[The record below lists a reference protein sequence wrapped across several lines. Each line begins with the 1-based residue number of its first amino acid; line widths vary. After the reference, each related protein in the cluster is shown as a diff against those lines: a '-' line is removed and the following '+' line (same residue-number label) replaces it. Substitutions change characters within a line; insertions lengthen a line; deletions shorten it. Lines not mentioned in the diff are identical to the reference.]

1 MMKVTTI
8 SIFLLLSGF
17 MWAQTPEQQ
26 APQYEVEAHLRFL
39 ASDELQGRRTGEPG
53 NFIAARYIAEN
64 FKAFGAQ
71 PIPGAEGYFQYFPLE
86 TVTPPQSS
94 ALKIG
99 KSTYEHRK
107 DYLMMAGDAVNAKT
121 TAVFAGHGWVDTGSG
136 HDDYKGLD
144 VKGKVVFVIA
154 GLPDNPSPMAAFNSI
169 QDKRRLAQERGAAA
183 LVELYRLSFPWQF
196 ALQFFGKSSTR
207 AGDDTPGGGATI
219 PYGWLKEKG
228 GDALAEV
235 VKGTPQKIVFS
246 SSGASVVRQLV
257 PNVVAVIPGSDPVLK
272 DEYVLISAHFDH
284 VGTGKNGGSPV
295 TAEDSIFNGARDNAF
310 GTTALLLAARTLAQQ
325 KTRRSIIL
333 LACNGEE
340 MGLLGSL
347 YYADHPLIPLRQTI
361 FNLNADGAGYN
372 DTSHISAIGFGRTGT
387 DEHIEGAASAFGMG
401 VIPNPVPEQGLYDR
415 SDNVAF
421 AAKGVP
427 AVCISPGVTG
437 FDEQL
442 MKYYHQV
449 PDEADS
455 VDMAYLLRYCQS
467 FALLARR
474 IADDMA
480 KPVWKKGDK
489 YEGAGMKLYQK

>member
-1 MMKVTTI
+1 MRFTI
-8 SIFLLLSGF
+8 FSFLLTLSSLAL
-17 MWAQTPEQQ
+17 AQSPEHT

-64 FKAFGAQ
+64 FRAFGAQ
-71 PIPGAEGYFQYFPLE
+71 PLPGADGYFQHFPLE
-86 TVTPPQSS
+86 TVTPPSAS

-99 KSTYEHRK
+99 KTTYEHRK
-107 DYLMMAGDAVNAKT
+107 DYLMMAGDALNAKT
-121 TAVFAGHGWVDTGSG
+121 TAVFAGHGWVDASAG

-144 VKGKVVFVIA
+144 VKGKVVFVIS
-154 GLPDNPSPMAAFNSI
+154 GLPDDSSPMAAFNSI
-169 QDKRRLAQERGAAA
+169 RDKRRLAQERGAVAII
-183 LVELYRLSFPWQF
+183 ELYRLGFPWQF
-196 ALQFFGKSSTR
+196 ALQYFGKSSTR
-207 AGDDTPGGGATI
+207 VGDDSPDKATI

-228 GDALAEV
+228 NDALAEI
-235 VKGTPQKIVFS
+235 VKGAPQKITLS
-246 SSGASVVRQLV
+246 SSGASVTRQMV
-257 PNVVAVIPGSDPVLK
+257 PNVIAVIPGSDPVLK
-272 DEYVLISAHFDH
+272 DEYVLLSAHFDH
-284 VGTGKNGGSPV
+284 VGTGKNGGSPF
-295 TAEDSIFNGARDNAF
+295 TAADSIFNGARDNAF
-310 GTTALLLAARTLAQQ
+310 GTSALLLAARTLAQQ
-325 KTRRSIIL
+325 KTKRSIIL

-372 DTSHISAIGFGRTGT
+372 EITKISAVGHGRTGT
-387 DEHIEGAASAFGMG
+387 DEHIEAAAAAFGLG
-401 VIPNPVPEQGLYDR
+401 VIPNPVPEQGLFDR

-437 FDEQL
+437 FDETL
-442 MKYYHQV
+442 MKYYHQA

-455 VDMAYLLRYCQS
+455 VDMPYLLRYCQS

-474 IADDMA
+474 IADDTA
-480 KPVWKKGDK
+480 KPIWKKGDK
-489 YEGAGMKLYQK
+489 YESAGMKLYQK

>member
-1 MMKVTTI
+1 MRFTFF
-8 SIFLLLSGF
+8 SLLLILGSSAL
-17 MWAQTPEQQ
+17 AQSPEHQ

-39 ASDELQGRRTGEPG
+39 ASDELQGRRTGDPG
-53 NFIAARYIAEN
+53 NYIAARYIAEN
-64 FKAFGAQ
+64 FRAFGAQ
-71 PIPGAEGYFQYFPLE
+71 PLPGADGYYQQFPLE

-107 DYLMMAGDAVNAKT
+107 DYLMMAGNALTAKT
-121 TAVFAGHGWVDTGSG
+121 TGVFAGHGWVDAATG

-144 VKGKVVFVIA
+144 VKGKVVFVVV
-154 GLPDNPSPMAAFNSI
+154 GLPNDSNPMTAFNSI
-169 QDKRRLAQERGAAA
+169 SDKRRLAQERGAVAII
-183 LVELYRLSFPWQF
+183 ELYRLGFPWQF
-196 ALQFFGKSSTR
+196 ALQYFGKPSTR
-207 AGDDTPGGGATI
+207 VGDDNPGGSTTI

-228 GDALAEV
+228 NDAIAEV
-235 VKGTPQKIVFS
+235 VKGAPQKIALS
-246 SSGASVVRQLV
+246 SSGASVVRQMV

-284 VGTGKNGGSPV
+284 VGTGKNGGSPT

-310 GTTALLLAARTLAQQ
+310 GTSALLLAARTLAQQ
-325 KTRRSIIL
+325 KTKRSIIL

-347 YYADHPLIPLRQTI
+347 YYAEHPLIPLRQTI

-372 DTSHISAIGFGRTGT
+372 EATKISAIGYGRTGI
-387 DEHIEGAASAFGMG
+387 DEHIEGVASAFGLG
-401 VIPNPVPEQGLYDR
+401 VIPNPVPEQGLFDR

-437 FDEQL
+437 FDEML

-455 VDMAYLLRYCQS
+455 VDMPYLLRYCQS

-474 IADDMA
+474 IADDAA
-480 KPVWKKGDK
+480 KPVWIKGDK
-489 YEGAGMKLYQK
+489 YETAGMKLYQK